1 MPGLVEGTL
10 GPEGKPR
17 FAGPE
22 GRGSITSTETFTQWF
37 ADVPD
42 VNQARLLPLELR
54 ETAPGSG
61 VFAFESTAFFPIDG
75 ELLGNQGRPHNYHF
89 TLELHTTFTYRGG
102 EVLQFTGDDDLWV
115 FIDQRLVLDLGG
127 IHSAET
133 GAVDLDSL
141 GLTVGQTY
149 RLDLFFA
156 ERHTTESTFQLQTSI
171 AVNPTPPYTYPVQA
185 VDPDDDTFTSRL
197 VTAPDSMQ
205 IDASTGL
212 ITWHPGPDQVGRHE
226 VEVEVSDGRGGID
239 TQRFTLE
246 VTSPPPNTAPVANAG
261 PDQQVTVGDTVTL
274 DGRGSSDADGD
285 PLTYRWALLTVP
297 QGSNASLSAST
308 VSQPTFGADVAG
320 VYVLQLIVNDNQ
332 EGSLPDMVTVTAAL
346 VGVPNVVG
354 LSQAVAQA
362 AIVAAKLSVGTT
374 TMATSPTVRQGQVSS
389 QAPAAGTLVSPG
401 AAVSFVVSLG
411 PVSTLC
417 DFGNEFSSFTVDRA
431 DVPQAGQAFNRYVP
445 GSADFVGDT
454 DPLAATGNGR
464 VAVALGAL
472 DHDVDF
478 DLVTISPETHEILV
492 FLAGNNGVL
501 ATPARYASGANDPTT
516 VIVRQFIGDV
526 FPDIA
531 VGHGDGPLTFL
542 ENQGDGT
549 FRLRPDLTIAQL
561 GPIVDIAALD
571 WDKDGDMDLAVSG
584 GNQVTVVRNE
594 NAVLV
599 SRPITNGDFTNGLT
613 GWKVETRGH
622 RAGSLAGRVETSGG
636 FVRLVENESFL
647 VSVQQRFTLPEA
659 PVSISFDVRVALE
672 APNGGLPDAFEVSL
686 LDDAHTSLVPTFKP
700 EASAFFN
707 VNPGNQVSL
716 APGVTFDGVRVTL
729 NISQVPPGTA
739 ATLYF
744 DLVGNPPGHDSVAI
758 LDTID
763 IIPSA
768 RVADTFRVLPLLPGP
783 FANASGVG
791 ACDRNGD
798 GNLDLIVHDR
808 GTGQVLTFLG
818 DGTGNFSQE
827 NSHPSN
833 TVAARQVPSVAK
845 NATAA
850 EDTTIAIGEIVGGSI
865 DVPGEEDTFAFEVA
879 AGQTLFFDVQEGSPS
894 LLAWS
899 LKDPLGAFIFNHT
912 NGIRDEGPRTLLTT
926 GQYRVTINGRG
937 NSVDVYQFQIITVPD
952 TVVLP
957 IELDRFVFGKIAV
970 SGSQAQ
976 YTFEAVAGQ
985 QLFFDVKSGSPS
997 LLDWHLVDPRGTT
1010 VFTRNISDA
1019 GPLVMQETGTYL
1031 VTIDGRGDS
1040 VGEFQFRIW
1049 QIPATVPMGVLLN
1062 TPISSA
1068 LDIPGQ
1074 TQSFQFNAVAGQEIL
1089 FDLFFG
1095 ASFSLQFDLVAPSG
1109 TLLFS
1114 NVTTSQTLPPLPET
1128 GTYTLTARG
1137 RADVLV
1143 NFAWRIV
1150 AGTTATPIPAA
1161 ADLLVTH
1168 IDVPS
1173 RTIGNPAQFA
1183 VIVTIQN
1190 GGPASVPAGTEIVS
1204 RLYLSADEDLDTVED
1219 PLIAECTHVL
1229 DQSLDSGASFT
1240 CTQRVTLF
1248 PDFEGDFR
1256 VIVETDTKNRVLENL
1271 SSAGFDPAAEKN
1283 NTATSAPTAVYR
1295 EPRQGT
1301 GAARLVID
1309 NADGSQF
1316 PTGTTVVLSGHAQG
1330 VAGAVN
1336 ALYVVDISGST
1347 AAVVGLDANFDGVLD
1362 SRDDLNADG
1371 RSGDILDA
1379 EIGAILKVTEHLTR
1393 QAGDVQ
1399 IAVIPFAGR
1408 TIFFPDN
1415 GAEAVDLGPG
1425 LFNQTFLGPFVNSNG
1440 NGMADFEEAIRT
1452 LFFVNPG
1459 FGGRSGAKQFRSFL
1473 FGSSTDFQEAIAEV
1487 SGVLGRAPTAE
1498 QTLVFFL
1505 TDGAPAPASAV
1516 PSDAALQAL
1525 ASLGIRFYGFQITG
1539 DAVTSALQ
1547 RLADSLAGH
1556 ADSTGTAS
1564 LVTDPNDLATI
1575 AIDALQFV
1583 AVRVNGDS
1591 VQAFDASGNFFTT
1604 VTLAAGD
1611 NVFVI
1616 EAVDA
1621 TGHTVSTTVTLRGV
1635 EAQPNPFEQFA
1646 DITTSGVFGY
1656 EGTTFNR
1663 STQTLLTAILLTNV
1677 GEHPLSAPVLAVFED
1692 ITSPAVQVATPH
1704 AETPDK
1710 RPYSLFDEALGP
1722 HGLAH
1727 NATSAPV
1734 PLAFS
1739 NPTQARFAFEVSLLA
1754 LGNTAPRFS
1763 SVPST
1768 TIATGEPYVYAATAV
1783 DAEQDPVSFA
1793 LHVAPADMHLD
1804 PTTGRIA
1811 WTPETSQLGHHAVEI
1826 QVADGRGGVA
1836 TQSYVLRVTE
1846 PLPLNSPPLVYTI
1859 PPTHFSLQP
1868 ANTTNPMTDRQ
1879 YLYLVGAVD
1888 ADRDPLT
1895 FTLLTAPADMT
1906 IQPHSGLIQWTPTS
1920 GQVGAPEVTVQV
1932 SDTHSGVDRQFFRVT
1947 VALATPNQSPQFVST
1962 PLKRVPLGAT
1972 YSYTPRVVEADF
1984 DPITF
1989 TLVAGPATMT
1999 IDRHLGTLSWLPQAT
2014 DLGTHT
2020 VTIVVTDT
2028 FGATDTQAFDLRVV
2042 QPLDNQPPRF
2052 VSSAI
2057 TGATVGQLYRYA
2069 PKVDDVDGDALTF
2082 RLLTGPTGM
2091 AIVEDSGILVWRPHG
2106 FQVGVHH
2113 VTLQVEDTF
2122 GGAASQPF
2130 QIVVVAENAPPIFVS
2145 TPSFIA
2151 TVDQRYTYRVDL
2163 FDADADATTLT
2174 LIAGPT
2180 GMTLDEK
2187 TQTLLWTP
2195 SANDLGSHQVE
2206 LQATDVQGAAGH
2218 QRFDVQVRQVNTA
2231 PVFIST
2237 PPTAITVGESYRY
2250 DAKAQDADDAIT
2262 YSLLAGPAGLTI
2274 DSTSGLVYWVPTVA
2288 DSRAWPVTLRATD
2301 DRGAFTEQSYI
2312 LQVLADSETP
2322 VVTVVLSSALLTPGR
2337 TVTIQVQAVDND
2349 QVHSLALAIDGIALP
2364 LDAHDSAQFTVNAP
2378 GLMTIL
2384 GSATDVS
2391 GNTGTA
2397 TVPLRVIAPNDT
2409 VGPVVDLSSPASGAV
2424 VTYLTDVV
2432 GTVAAPDLEFYRVEY
2447 APVARV
2453 DLDNIGADNPYWRP
2467 FATGHAQVSQA
2478 VLGVFDPT
2486 VLRNDDY
2493 AIRVVAQ
2500 DFSGNITIRALTV
2513 GVSANAKLGQFSL
2526 EFPDLCHPTGGT
2538 PHYGHPAVQYPGR
2551 PGAGRL
2557 WLRLDAQGRRWRYS
2571 RNRTSGP

>member
-1 MPGLVEGTL
+1 M
-10 GPEGKPR
+10 
-17 FAGPE
+17 
-22 GRGSITSTETFTQWF
+22 
-37 ADVPD
+37 
-42 VNQARLLPLELR
+42 
-54 ETAPGSG
+54 
-61 VFAFESTAFFPIDG
+61 
-75 ELLGNQGRPHNYHF
+75 LGNQGRPHNYHF

-156 ERHTTESTFQLQTSI
+156 ERHTTESTFQLQTTI

-185 VDPDDDTFTSRL
+185 VDPDDRHVYVPPRDRSGRH
-197 VTAPDSMQ
+197 ADRCY
-205 IDASTGL
+205 TGL
-212 ITWHPGPDQVGRHE
+212 ITWNPGPDQVGRHE

-261 PDQQVTVGDTVTL
+261 PDQTVFVTQTVQLDGSTSSDVDGNALTFHWALMTKPVGSQAVLSDPGLVNPTFQVDRQGMYVVQLMVSDGHVASAPDTAVVTTQNRQPVADAGPDQQVTVGDTVTL

-297 QGSNASLSAST
+297 QGSNASLSVST

-346 VGVPNVVG
+346 VRVPNVVG

-362 AIVAAKLSVGTT
+362 AIVAVKLSVGTA

-431 DVPQAGQAFNRYVP
+431 DVPQVGQAFNRYMP

-454 DPLAATGNGR
+454 DPLAAAGNGR

-531 VGHGDGPLTFL
+531 VGHGDGHLTLL

-599 SRPITNGDFTNGLT
+599 SGPIINGDFTNGLT

-622 RAGSLAGRVETSGG
+622 HAGSLAGRVETSGG

-758 LDTID
+758 LDTIE

-783 FANASGVG
+783 FADASGVG

-827 NSHPSN
+827 SSHPSN
-833 TVAARQVPSVAK
+833 TVAK
-845 NATAA
+845 NTAA
-850 EDTTIAIGEIVGGSI
+850 AGGSTITLGEIVTGAI
-865 DVPGEEDTFAFEVA
+865 DVPGEEDTFAFEGVT
-879 AGQTLFFDVQEGSPS
+879 GQTLFFDVQEGSPS

-899 LKDPLGAFIFNHT
+899 LKDPLGAFVFNHT

-952 TVVLP
+952 MVVLP

-976 YTFEAVAGQ
+976 YTFAAVAGQ

-1049 QIPATVPMGVLLN
+1049 QIPAAVPMGVLLN

-1204 RLYLSADEDLDTVED
+1204 RLYLSADEELDTVED
-1219 PLIAECTHVL
+1219 PLIAECRHVL

-1271 SSAGFDPAAEKN
+1271 SSAGFNATAEKN

-1295 EPRQGT
+1295 EPRQGA

-1371 RSGDILDA
+1371 RRGDILDA

-1425 LFNQTFLGPFVNSNG
+1425 LLNQTFLGPFVNSNG

-1452 LFFVNPG
+1452 LFFLNPG

-1473 FGSSTDFQEAIAEV
+1473 FG
-1487 SGVLGRAPTAE
+1487 
-1498 QTLVFFL
+1498 
-1505 TDGAPAPASAV
+1505 
-1516 PSDAALQAL
+1516 
-1525 ASLGIRFYGFQITG
+1525 
-1539 DAVTSALQ
+1539 
-1547 RLADSLAGH
+1547 
-1556 ADSTGTAS
+1556 
-1564 LVTDPNDLATI
+1564 
-1575 AIDALQFV
+1575 
-1583 AVRVNGDS
+1583 NG
-1591 VQAFDASGNFFTT
+1591 
-1604 VTLAAGD
+1604 
-1611 NVFVI
+1611 
-1616 EAVDA
+1616 
-1621 TGHTVSTTVTLRGV
+1621 
-1635 EAQPNPFEQFA
+1635 
-1646 DITTSGVFGY
+1646 
-1656 EGTTFNR
+1656 
-1663 STQTLLTAILLTNV
+1663 
-1677 GEHPLSAPVLAVFED
+1677 
-1692 ITSPAVQVATPH
+1692 
-1704 AETPDK
+1704 PDK
-1710 RPYSLFDEALGP
+1710 NQA
-1722 HGLAH
+1722 AM
-1727 NATSAPV
+1727 AP
-1734 PLAFS
+1734 
-1739 NPTQARFAFEVSLLA
+1739 
-1754 LGNTAPRFS
+1754 
-1763 SVPST
+1763 
-1768 TIATGEPYVYAATAV
+1768 
-1783 DAEQDPVSFA
+1783 
-1793 LHVAPADMHLD
+1793 
-1804 PTTGRIA
+1804 
-1811 WTPETSQLGHHAVEI
+1811 
-1826 QVADGRGGVA
+1826 
-1836 TQSYVLRVTE
+1836 
-1846 PLPLNSPPLVYTI
+1846 
-1859 PPTHFSLQP
+1859 
-1868 ANTTNPMTDRQ
+1868 
-1879 YLYLVGAVD
+1879 
-1888 ADRDPLT
+1888 
-1895 FTLLTAPADMT
+1895 
-1906 IQPHSGLIQWTPTS
+1906 
-1920 GQVGAPEVTVQV
+1920 
-1932 SDTHSGVDRQFFRVT
+1932 
-1947 VALATPNQSPQFVST
+1947 
-1962 PLKRVPLGAT
+1962 
-1972 YSYTPRVVEADF
+1972 
-1984 DPITF
+1984 
-1989 TLVAGPATMT
+1989 
-1999 IDRHLGTLSWLPQAT
+1999 
-2014 DLGTHT
+2014 
-2020 VTIVVTDT
+2020 
-2028 FGATDTQAFDLRVV
+2028 
-2042 QPLDNQPPRF
+2042 
-2052 VSSAI
+2052 
-2057 TGATVGQLYRYA
+2057 
-2069 PKVDDVDGDALTF
+2069 
-2082 RLLTGPTGM
+2082 
-2091 AIVEDSGILVWRPHG
+2091 
-2106 FQVGVHH
+2106 
-2113 VTLQVEDTF
+2113 
-2122 GGAASQPF
+2122 
-2130 QIVVVAENAPPIFVS
+2130 
-2145 TPSFIA
+2145 
-2151 TVDQRYTYRVDL
+2151 
-2163 FDADADATTLT
+2163 
-2174 LIAGPT
+2174 
-2180 GMTLDEK
+2180 
-2187 TQTLLWTP
+2187 
-2195 SANDLGSHQVE
+2195 
-2206 LQATDVQGAAGH
+2206 
-2218 QRFDVQVRQVNTA
+2218 
-2231 PVFIST
+2231 
-2237 PPTAITVGESYRY
+2237 
-2250 DAKAQDADDAIT
+2250 
-2262 YSLLAGPAGLTI
+2262 
-2274 DSTSGLVYWVPTVA
+2274 
-2288 DSRAWPVTLRATD
+2288 
-2301 DRGAFTEQSYI
+2301 
-2312 LQVLADSETP
+2312 
-2322 VVTVVLSSALLTPGR
+2322 
-2337 TVTIQVQAVDND
+2337 
-2349 QVHSLALAIDGIALP
+2349 
-2364 LDAHDSAQFTVNAP
+2364 
-2378 GLMTIL
+2378 
-2384 GSATDVS
+2384 
-2391 GNTGTA
+2391 
-2397 TVPLRVIAPNDT
+2397 
-2409 VGPVVDLSSPASGAV
+2409 
-2424 VTYLTDVV
+2424 
-2432 GTVAAPDLEFYRVEY
+2432 
-2447 APVARV
+2447 
-2453 DLDNIGADNPYWRP
+2453 
-2467 FATGHAQVSQA
+2467 
-2478 VLGVFDPT
+2478 
-2486 VLRNDDY
+2486 
-2493 AIRVVAQ
+2493 
-2500 DFSGNITIRALTV
+2500 
-2513 GVSANAKLGQFSL
+2513 
-2526 EFPDLCHPTGGT
+2526 
-2538 PHYGHPAVQYPGR
+2538 
-2551 PGAGRL
+2551 
-2557 WLRLDAQGRRWRYS
+2557 
-2571 RNRTSGP
+2571 